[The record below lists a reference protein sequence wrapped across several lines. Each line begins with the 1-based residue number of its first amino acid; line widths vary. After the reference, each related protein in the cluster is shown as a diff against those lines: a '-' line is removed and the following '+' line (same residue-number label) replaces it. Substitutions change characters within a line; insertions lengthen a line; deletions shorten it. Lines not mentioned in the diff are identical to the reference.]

1 MTQYEEPES
10 SEPEFKAAKRVQS
23 ADLLSKLKVSAL
35 KCLRSSMLRVADAQ
49 TLFAPLS
56 CLKTLPFPCACHRAL
71 RVRNNQALWQHL
83 LCFDYLESST
93 PLCVTFSSHSI
104 LLVYDLVTV
113 VWPHLLSYT
122 GSSLGV
128 AGPPSQKVL

>member
-1 MTQYEEPES
+1 M
-10 SEPEFKAAKRVQS
+10 
-23 ADLLSKLKVSAL
+23 
-35 KCLRSSMLRVADAQ
+35 
-49 TLFAPLS
+49 
-56 CLKTLPFPCACHRAL
+56 
-71 RVRNNQALWQHL
+71 RNNQALWQHL